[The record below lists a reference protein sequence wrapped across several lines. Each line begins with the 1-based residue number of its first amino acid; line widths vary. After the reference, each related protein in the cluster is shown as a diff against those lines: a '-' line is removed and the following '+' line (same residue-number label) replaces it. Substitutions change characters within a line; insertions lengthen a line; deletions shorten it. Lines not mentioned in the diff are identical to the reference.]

1 MNSNY
6 SSYIEMQ
13 SGLTARSESSFT
25 LIPETA
31 LTVEGIIQ
39 RLKQQTLL
47 EGNISYQTLSDS
59 EISVALTEQGQVF
72 QYHITVMPS
81 RSLGAFEYLPRLC
94 RIDTDVQQ
102 KASESRQHVSVSSTW
117 LDDPF
122 LSWHLQMCLNAIVV
136 PDLLLGQDDTAGAK
150 LFTREWLCFQIQTF
164 AAPPLSTFYCLQA
177 VDEEN
182 EYWVHTHGLRRLGL
196 PEFEITVPR
205 SDEGLSWAEGVIS
218 TCVDMYLEDGKAL
231 FYEPLPVARTA
242 HGDVWVSGLPWEQAL
257 EFVDSTKY
265 LEHVS
270 SMTMLSDTQLRALK
284 CHSEDRDEWHS
295 GPSVCIFHLVGKRG
309 RLEKLPALSLLAE
322 QPTYYKSARSSIR
335 EAETARLRWP
345 YFQHL
350 FEQRTHH
357 QPWSFMVKA
366 AIPYA
371 DDQNENMWFIPEEIN
386 ADTFDAILIN
396 KPIYVQNMS
405 ENNRYTLS
413 IEQINDWSIGTQNGS
428 ITANNV
434 YQLISVS

>member
-6 SSYIEMQ
+6 LTYIEMQ
-13 SGLTARSESSFT
+13 NGLTARTESTFT
-25 LIPETA
+25 LIPEKA
-31 LTVEGIIQ
+31 LTVEDIIQ
-39 RLKQQTLL
+39 RLEQQTLL
-47 EGNISYQTLSDS
+47 EGSISYQTLSDS
-59 EISVALTEQGQVF
+59 EILVTLAEQGQAF
-72 QYHITVMPS
+72 QYHITVKPS
-81 RSLGAFEYLPRLC
+81 CSLGDFEYLPRLC
-94 RIDTDVQQ
+94 QIDTDVQQ
-102 KASESRQHVSVSSTW
+102 KASESQQHVSVSSTW

-150 LFTREWLCFQIQTF
+150 LFTRDWLRFQIQTF

-196 PEFEITVPR
+196 PEFEITVPH

-218 TCVDMYLEDGKAL
+218 TCVVMYLEDGKAL
-231 FYEPLPVARTA
+231 FHEPLPVARTA
-242 HGDVWVSGLPWEQAL
+242 HGDVWVSGFPWEQAL
-257 EFVDSTKY
+257 ELADSTKY

-295 GPSVCIFHLVGKRG
+295 GPSVCIFHLMGKRG
-309 RLEKLPALSLLAE
+309 KLEKSPALSLLAE
-322 QPTYYKSARSSIR
+322 QPTYYKSARSAIR

-345 YFQHL
+345 YFQHF
-350 FEQRTHH
+350 FEQRTQH
-357 QPWSFMVKA
+357 QPWSFLVKA

-371 DDQNENMWFIPEEIN
+371 DDQNENMWFIPEAIN
-386 ADTFDAILIN
+386 ANSFDAILIN
-396 KPIYVQNMS
+396 KPIYVQHMS

-413 IEQINDWSIGTQNGS
+413 IDQIKDWSIGTQNGN

-434 YQLISVS
+434 YQLISFS